1 MTDDSWENT
10 PFPEYTEQQIAEI
23 IKRSPVV
30 DVARE
35 LGIQVADRGDGTF
48 ASRCPWCRE
57 PHFAIDQAEG
67 KWNCHACAE
76 GGRDV
81 VVLVCK
87 MRDLWRADAIQ
98 WLEHRMASRP
108 APAVPARLKSEE
120 PPYNVQGTAPENTL

>member
-1 MTDDSWENT
+1 MTDNSWENT

-23 IKRSPVV
+23 IQRSPVV

-35 LGIQVADRGDGTF
+35 FGIQVTDRGDGTF
-48 ASRCPWCRE
+48 AGYCPWCRE

-81 VVLVCK
+81 IILVCK

-98 WLEHRMASRP
+98 WLEQ
-108 APAVPARLKSEE
+108 RLKGEE
-120 PPYNVQGTAPENTL
+120 TVGDGVLGVEPGPADPAAGGGHA